1 MEGFLIDDDDLAI
14 RKGACRGHRS
24 PAGERANLAGETA
37 GAMRAQ
43 ESGALNGPSGRF
55 DRSGKNGEH
64 PRMPVAFRIEDVVGF
79 QLAPLAV
86 SLQYRQLRFVQ
97 RGIHLMVAAA
107 A

>member
-1 MEGFLIDDDDLAI
+1 
-14 RKGACRGHRS
+14 
-24 PAGERANLAGETA
+24 
-37 GAMRAQ
+37 
-43 ESGALNGPSGRF
+43 
-55 DRSGKNGEH
+55 
-64 PRMPVAFRIEDVVGF
+64 MPVAFGIEDVVGF